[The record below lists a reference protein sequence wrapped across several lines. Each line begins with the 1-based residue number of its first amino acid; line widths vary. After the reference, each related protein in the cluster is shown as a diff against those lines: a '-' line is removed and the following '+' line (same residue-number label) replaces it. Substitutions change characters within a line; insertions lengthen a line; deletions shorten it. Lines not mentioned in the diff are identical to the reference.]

1 MRTCWSTD
9 PRRASGIYSGLPS
22 PQLLYVAS
30 RCITV
35 PCPSHATSQMPFGLT
50 LPALYS
56 SRKTHRLPLKSD
68 VALEL
73 MIPTSY
79 HLVNPCQLTHYLC
92 SAGDSIL
99 HYLATLSSGMWSVVS
114 LVTLPYGLTCYLLLP
129 VALPAG
135 ILQLSCYLASP
146 TTRHI
151 PAMSASD
158 AYSNQSVVS
167 CQPLSDPVEV
177 NRQTSSVGGHP
188 CRLVA
193 ILGIPSRSVHYHSS
207 GSLSASL
214 VCVPGLHPWS
224 LPGLRPWSLPLACF
238 WLLLR

>member
-1 MRTCWSTD
+1 MRTCRSTD
-9 PRRASGIYSGLPS
+9 LRRASGIYSGLPS

-92 SAGDSIL
+92 SAGDAIL
-99 HYLATLSSGMWSVVS
+99 HFLATLSSGMWSVVL
-114 LVTLPYGLTCYLLLP
+114 LVTMPVGLTCYLLLP

-146 TTRHI
+146 TTRHT
-151 PAMSASD
+151 PDLLASG
-158 AYSNQSVVS
+158 AYSSQIILPCQVV
-167 CQPLSDPVEV
+167 CLSPVEV
-177 NRQTSSVGGHP
+177 NRQTSSVAAFLAAW
-188 CRLVA
+188 C
-193 ILGIPSRSVHYHSS
+193 PS
-207 GSLSASL
+207 
-214 VCVPGLHPWS
+214 
-224 LPGLRPWSLPLACF
+224 
-238 WLLLR
+238 